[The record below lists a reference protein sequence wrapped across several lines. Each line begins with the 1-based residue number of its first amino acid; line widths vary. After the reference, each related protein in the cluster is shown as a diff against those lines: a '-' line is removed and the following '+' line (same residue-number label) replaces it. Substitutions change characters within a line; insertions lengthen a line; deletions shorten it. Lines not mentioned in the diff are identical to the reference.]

1 MEAEVSATVS
11 VAYSTIVVKAE
22 KADARAELITILFAA
37 PIKPSTR
44 AVEVIVGDGVVL
56 LIVRLN

>member
-22 KADARAELITILFAA
+22 KADARALNSLSILFAA

-44 AVEVIVGDGVVL
+44 AG
-56 LIVRLN
+56 